1 MNRLKQGFWVVFEG
15 IDGVGKSTLL
25 DLVFK
30 ELERRGYSAIRTGE
44 AGGTPLGREIR
55 QLLDFASDRPVPMA
69 EYLLFAADRAQH
81 MQQVVLPALQNKK
94 IVISDRSAD
103 SSLAY
108 QGAGRGVARDFIA
121 SVNAST
127 MQGVV
132 PDRVF
137 YLRLPVEEALSRLE
151 NRGGVATSFE
161 REQKEFFERVARG
174 FDTILAGRDNVT
186 ILDATL
192 SPAQLS
198 QIVCTDLLQALNGI
212 SE

>member
-1 MNRLKQGFWVVFEG
+1 MNRLRQGFWVVFEG
-15 IDGVGKSTLL
+15 IDGVGKSTLI

-30 ELERRGYSAIRTGE
+30 ELERRDYCAIRTGE
-44 AGGTPLGREIR
+44 AGGTQLGREIR
-55 QLLDFASDRPVPMA
+55 QLLHFASDRPVPLA

-108 QGAGRGVARDFIA
+108 QGFGRGVDRDRIGMI
-121 SVNAST
+121 NTWT
-127 MQGVV
+127 MQGVM

-137 YLRLPVEEALSRLE
+137 YLSLSVEEALSRLE
-151 NRGGVATSFE
+151 NRGGIATAFE

-174 FDTILAGRDNVT
+174 FEELFAERKNVT
-186 ILDATL
+186 TLDATL
-192 SPAQLS
+192 SPSQLA
-198 QIVCTDLLQALNGI
+198 QIVCTDLLRVLNGI
-212 SE
+212 AE